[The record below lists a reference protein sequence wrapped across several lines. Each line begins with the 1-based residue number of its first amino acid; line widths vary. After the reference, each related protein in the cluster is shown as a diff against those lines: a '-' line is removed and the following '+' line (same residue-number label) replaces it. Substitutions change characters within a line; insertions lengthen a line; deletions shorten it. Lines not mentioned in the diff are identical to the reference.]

1 MSAAKS
7 TRASVLV
14 TDAGRGSAIAI
25 IRSLGR
31 MGCRVIAGDSD
42 PGSLGFRSRYVQERL
57 LYPPA
62 GSDPDGLVE
71 TLLSS
76 VRNLGVDL
84 IIPVTDQVIHP
95 LAYARKRFEGICKLA
110 IADDEAL
117 EVVTEKSRTFELA
130 RRLGVPVPETQIVR
144 SVEEARNVAARLS
157 WPLVLKPA
165 VSCRY
170 LPENGRMESRSV
182 SYASDMKELP
192 ARMEAF
198 GDGCAILLQ
207 EYFQGT
213 GVGVEML
220 AHGGQPVAA
229 FQHKRL
235 AEVPVTGGASAWR
248 ESTPIDPQLYDYSTR
263 IVRELKWTGLI
274 MIEFKVAERAQLM
287 EINGRVWGS
296 LPLAVSSG
304 VDFPRRLTELYLD
317 DRPSARVEPVLDY
330 EVGVR
335 TFNLDLIVLW
345 LPQVLL
351 GLRRYPFLVLPKRS
365 RALAALMGLLD
376 PRQKS
381 DVFSLDDP
389 RPGLMEL
396 LKIAGKVFAKL
407 VDSLRTDGRR

>member
-1 MSAAKS
+1 MSAAES

-14 TDAGRGSAIAI
+14 TDAEQGSAIAI

-42 PGSLGFRSRYVQERL
+42 PRSLGFRSRYVQERL
-57 LYPPA
+57 LYPPPR
-62 GSDPDGLVE
+62 SDPDGLVE

-84 IIPVTDQVIHP
+84 IIPVTDQVVHP
-95 LAYARKRFEGICKLA
+95 LAYARTRFEGICKLA

-117 EVVTEKSRTFELA
+117 EVVTDKSRTFEVA
-130 RRLGVPVPETQIVR
+130 RGLGVPVPETQIVR
-144 SVEEARNVAARLS
+144 SVEEARNAAARLS

-165 VSCRY
+165 VSCSY
-170 LPENGRMESRSV
+170 LPEKSRMESHFA
-182 SYASDMKELP
+182 SYASDMKELT
-192 ARMEAF
+192 AEMEAF
-198 GDGCAILLQ
+198 DDGCAILLQ
-207 EYFQGT
+207 EYCPGT

-220 AHGGQPVAA
+220 AHRGQPVAA

-248 ESTPIDPQLYDYSTR
+248 ESTPLDSQLYDYSTR

-274 MIEFKVAERAQLM
+274 MVEFKVAQSARLM

-304 VDFPRRLTELYLD
+304 VDFPKRLTELYLD
-317 DRPSARVEPVLDY
+317 DQPSARVGPIPDY
-330 EVGVR
+330 KVGVR
-335 TFNLDLIVLW
+335 TFNLELIVLW

-351 GLRRYPFLVLPKRS
+351 GLRRYPFLAPPKRS

-376 PRQKS
+376 PRQKF
-381 DVFSLDDP
+381 DVFSIDDP
-389 RPGLMEL
+389 RPGFVEM
-396 LKIAGKVFAKL
+396 LKIAHKLFKKL
-407 VDSLRTDGRR
+407 VDFSRPGGRR